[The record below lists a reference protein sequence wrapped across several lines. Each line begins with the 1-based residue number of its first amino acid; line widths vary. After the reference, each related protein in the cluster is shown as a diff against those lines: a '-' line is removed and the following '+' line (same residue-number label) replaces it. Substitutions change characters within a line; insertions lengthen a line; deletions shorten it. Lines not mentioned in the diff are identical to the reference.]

1 MEHVISKFPHFI
13 HGADYN
19 PEQWLRYPDIFE
31 KDIELMK
38 KANMNSATVGIFSWA
53 HLEPQEGVYNFDW
66 LQNIIDRL
74 YENGIYTVLSTPSA
88 AKPLWMS
95 EKYEEVRRVT
105 KSGVRDLSGIRH
117 NHCYT
122 SPYYRKK
129 VADINREL
137 AKRFRDHPG
146 LILWHISNEYS
157 GECYC
162 ELCRQEFINWLKEK
176 YKTIDEV
183 NHAWWAD
190 FWSHT
195 YSDFSQIRPPMLH
208 GEMSVHGLSLDWKRF
223 VTHQTVDFCK
233 EEIKA
238 IREIDKTTPTTAN
251 LMGFY
256 DGLDYFKFK
265 DVIDIVSWDNYP
277 WWHHG
282 DNVKIAQRSA
292 CSHDLMRGIKGENFL
307 IMENTP
313 SCVNW
318 TPVSKLK
325 RDGVHHASALQALA
339 HGSNSI
345 QYFQF
350 RKSRGS
356 FEKFHGAVVDHVGNT
371 NTREFRAVK
380 DVGDTLASLSDMMY
394 DSKINAEVA
403 ILYDWE
409 NRWAVEESA
418 GPRRGESLTEDGGV
432 SKSGMHYVETVLSH
446 HMAFWNKGIN
456 VDIINHDGDLSK
468 YKIVVAPMLYMYK
481 SDIQGK
487 MREFVKNGG
496 TLISTYHSGI
506 VNETDLCFLGG
517 WPGEMMDVFGI
528 WNESID
534 GLWDEDKNSVTMNDK
549 APFSGKYEVRE
560 LCALI
565 HAKEAQVLASYDE
578 DFYKDYPALT
588 VNNYGK
594 GKAYYIAAATEQEF
608 LDKLYAYISE
618 ESKVSTAL
626 DATLPHGVSAH
637 IREGKKRFIFVENYL
652 DKEQIIHLNRNY
664 NDTISGKQLNL
675 IKLSPFEVIVLSE
688 ITENAQ

>member
-1 MEHVISKFPHFI
+1 MADKKIQFNHFI

-19 PEQWLRYPDIFE
+19 PEQWLRYPEILKEDIR
-31 KDIELMK
+31 LMK
-38 KANMNSATVGIFSWA
+38 EANMNSATVGIFSWA

-66 LQNIIDRL
+66 LEEIINNL

-105 KSGVRDLSGIRH
+105 KAGVRDLSGIRH

-129 VADINREL
+129 VYEINKAL
-137 AKRFRDHPG
+137 AERFSKHPG

-176 YKTIDEV
+176 YKTIDEL
-183 NHAWWAD
+183 NHAWWSD

-195 YSDFSQIRPPMLH
+195 YGDFSQIRPPMLH

-238 IREIDKTTPTTAN
+238 IREFDDKTPTTAN

-265 DVIDIVSWDNYP
+265 DVIDVVSWDNYP
-277 WWHHG
+277 WWHNG

-371 NTREFRAVK
+371 STREFRDVKAV
-380 DVGDTLASLSDMMY
+380 GETLNSLSDMMY
-394 DSKINAEVA
+394 ESKINSEVA
-403 ILYDWE
+403 IMYDWE

-432 SKSGMHYVETVLSH
+432 SKSGMHYVETVLKH
-446 HMAFWNKGIN
+446 HRAFWDMGIN
-456 VDIINHDGDLSK
+456 VDIINYDCDIFK
-468 YKIVVAPMLYMYK
+468 YKVLVAPMLYMYK
-481 SDIQGK
+481 NGIQDK

-517 WPGEMMDVFGI
+517 WPGEMMDVFGV

-534 GLWDEDKNSVTMNDK
+534 GLWDEDKNYVSMTED
-549 APFSGKYEVRE
+549 APFKGKFEVRE

-565 HAKEAQVLASYDE
+565 HTKGAKVLAKYDE

-588 VNNYGK
+588 VNDYEK
-594 GKAYYIAAATEQEF
+594 GKAYYLAANIEQKGLNE
-608 LDKLYAYISE
+608 LYAKIAQDTSLE
-618 ESKVSTAL
+618 RAL
-626 DATLPHGVSAH
+626 PIDLPFGVSAH
-637 IREGKKRFIFVENYL
+637 KREGEKSFIFVENYL
-652 DKEQIIHLNRNY
+652 DKEIEFALDKLYTDLI
-664 NDTISGKQLNL
+664 NDKQLNY
-675 IKLSPFEVIVLSE
+675 IKLSPFEVRVLSV
-688 ITENAQ
+688 